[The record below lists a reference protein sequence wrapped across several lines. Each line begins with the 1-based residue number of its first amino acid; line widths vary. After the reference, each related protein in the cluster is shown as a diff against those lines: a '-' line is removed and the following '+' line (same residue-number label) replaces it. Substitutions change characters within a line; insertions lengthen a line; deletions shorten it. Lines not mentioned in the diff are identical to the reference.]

1 MNAPLPV
8 GVIGVGA
15 LGGHHLRHLTAL
27 PGVRVVGIH
36 DRDPARADSMARQAN
51 VRYFPVVE
59 DLLARV
65 EAVTVAVPTGV
76 HADIGLRALARGV
89 AVLMEKP
96 LAATLPEAD
105 ALVAAADQAG
115 VLLQVGHIERFNRAI
130 RAARPHLDDPRYFEG
145 IRLAPF
151 QPRGT
156 DVPVVLDLMIHD
168 LDLIL
173 HLGGGAGPD
182 PVLVRAKGMS
192 LLTPTLDVANAW
204 VEFAGGAVA
213 MTSASRLA
221 RDVIRQLRIWQPGG
235 YLSLDL
241 VTGRAELTRMRSEW
255 DRGSGVVP
263 ASLDDVSERVVLE
276 AEPADAL
283 ALELATF
290 VRAVRGAAEPVVTGA
305 EGRAALALALRVTAA
320 IESTLAAAPLA

>member
-15 LGGHHLRHLTAL
+15 LGAHHLRHLMAL
-27 PGVRVVGIH
+27 PGVRVVGLH
-36 DRDPARADSMARQAN
+36 DRDPIRAESMARQAN
-51 VRYFPVVE
+51 VRNFPTPE

-65 EAVTVAVPTGV
+65 EAVTVAVPTV
-76 HADIGLRALARGV
+76 AHADIGRRALARGV

-96 LAATLPEAD
+96 LAATLPQAD
-105 ALVAAADQAG
+105 ALLADAERAG
-115 VLLQVGHIERFNRAI
+115 VLLQVGHVERFNRAI
-130 RAARPHLDDPRYFEG
+130 RAARPHLDDPRYLEG
-145 IRLAPF
+145 SRLAPF

-173 HLGGGAGPD
+173 HLGGGSGPD
-182 PVLVRAKGMS
+182 PILVRANGMS

-204 VEFAGGAVA
+204 VEFSGGAVA

-221 RDVIRQLRIWQPGG
+221 RDVVRQLRIWQPGG

-255 DRGSGVVP
+255 DPVRGRVP

-283 ALELATF
+283 ALELSAF
-290 VRAVRGAAEPVVTGA
+290 VRAVGGAAEPVVTGA
-305 EGRAALALALRVTAA
+305 EGRAALALALRVTTA
-320 IESTLAAAPLA
+320 IESNLAAMPLA

>member
-8 GVIGVGA
+8 GIIGVGA
-15 LGGHHLRHLTAL
+15 LGAHHLRHLMAL
-27 PGVRVVGIH
+27 PGVRVVGVH
-36 DRDPARADSMARQAN
+36 DRDPVRAERMARQAN
-51 VRYFPVVE
+51 VRNFPTLE
-59 DLLARV
+59 NLLTRV
-65 EAVTVAVPTGV
+65 EAVTVAVPTGA
-76 HADIGLRALARGV
+76 HADIGRRALARGV

-105 ALVAAADQAG
+105 ALLADAEHAG
-115 VLLQVGHIERFNRAI
+115 VLLQVGHVERFNRAI
-130 RAARPHLDDPRYFEG
+130 RAARPHLDDPRYLEG
-145 IRLAPF
+145 SRLAPF

-173 HLGGGAGPD
+173 HLGGGPGPD
-182 PVLVRAKGMS
+182 PVLVRANGMS

-204 VEFAGGAVA
+204 VEFSGGAVA

-221 RDVIRQLRIWQPGG
+221 RDVVRQLRIWQPGG

-241 VTGRAELTRMRSEW
+241 VTGQAELTRMRSEW
-255 DRGSGVVP
+255 DPARGRVP
-263 ASLDDVSERVVLE
+263 ASLEDVSERVVLE

-283 ALELATF
+283 ALELAAF
-290 VRAVRGAAEPVVTGA
+290 VRSVRGAAEPVVTGA

-320 IESTLAAAPLA
+320 IESTVAAAPLV